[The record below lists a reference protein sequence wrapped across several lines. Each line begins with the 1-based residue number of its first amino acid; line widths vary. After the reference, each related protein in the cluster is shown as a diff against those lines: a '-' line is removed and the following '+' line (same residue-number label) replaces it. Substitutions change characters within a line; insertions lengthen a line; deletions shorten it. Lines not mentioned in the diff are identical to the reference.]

1 MVPRNL
7 SEVLEYALTS
17 VFIGLTIS
25 LLITLL
31 GLLIEYLL
39 KPGVLIEVILVVG
52 FVYSVFALAKR
63 LAS

>member
-17 VFIGLTIS
+17 VFIGLIIS
-25 LLITLL
+25 VLVTLL
-31 GLLIEYLL
+31 VLLVEFLL
-39 KPGVLIEVILVVG
+39 KPGVLIEVILIVG
-52 FVYSVFALAKR
+52 LMYSVVALAKR